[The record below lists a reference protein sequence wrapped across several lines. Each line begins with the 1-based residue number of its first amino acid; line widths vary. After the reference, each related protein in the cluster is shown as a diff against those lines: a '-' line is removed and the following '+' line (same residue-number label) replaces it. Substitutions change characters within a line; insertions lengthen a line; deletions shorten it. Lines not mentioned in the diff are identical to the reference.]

1 MTRTTHTRSGK
12 EPTVS
17 TPTPAH
23 PRTHRLG
30 ELSWTEVRDVAA
42 TDPVVLLPIGAV
54 EQHGPHLPVHED
66 SIVAEWVADQLAQ
79 RTGCLVAPALHYG
92 HSPMFRGYPGNLSLS
107 AQTLRTVTYE
117 LLEALVH
124 SGFRRIVL
132 IDNNGGNVAPV
143 TGAAMDARRDLG
155 ILVGHLYPWSL
166 GYALMRDLYADP
178 GRAYGHGAEPEHSAM
193 LAMFPAQVQPA
204 PTTETGLHSAA
215 GWKPVSYGEAAIPG
229 QEVRGTVLWDFS
241 EVSENGCT
249 GDVTLGDPKIGE
261 VWIERVLGFCSA
273 YLAEY
278 ERNTADGKGFLKQGT
293 LGR

>member
-1 MTRTTHTRSGK
+1 M
-12 EPTVS
+12 S
-17 TPTPAH
+17 TH

-66 SIVAEWVADQLAQ
+66 SIVAEWVADKLA
-79 RTGCLVAPALHYG
+79 RRNGYLVAPALHYG

-107 AQTLRTVTYE
+107 AQTLRAVTYE
-117 LLEALVH
+117 ILEALVQ

-132 IDNNGGNVAPV
+132 VDNNGGNVPPV

-166 GYALMRDLYADP
+166 GYALMRDQYADP
-178 GRAYGHGAEPEHSAM
+178 GTAYGHGAEPEHSAM
-193 LAMFPAQVQPA
+193 LAMFPDQVQPT
-204 PTTETGLHSAA
+204 PTTDTRLHSSA
-215 GWKPVSYGEAAIPG
+215 GWNPVSYGEAAIPG
-229 QEVRGTVLWDFS
+229 HDVRGTVLWDFS
-241 EVSENGCT
+241 EVSESGCT

-278 ERNTADGKGFLKQGT
+278 ERNTADGKGLLKQGI

>member
-1 MTRTTHTRSGK
+1 M
-12 EPTVS
+12 S
-17 TPTPAH
+17 TH

-66 SIVAEWVADQLAQ
+66 SIVAEWVADKLAQ
-79 RTGCLVAPALHYG
+79 RNGYLVAPALHYG

-107 AQTLRTVTYE
+107 AETLRTVTYE
-117 LLEALVH
+117 ILEALVQ

-132 IDNNGGNVAPV
+132 VDNNGGNVPPV

-166 GYALMRDLYADP
+166 GYALMRDQYADP
-178 GRAYGHGAEPEHSAM
+178 GTAYGHGAEPEHSAM
-193 LAMFPAQVQPA
+193 LAMFPDQVQPT
-204 PTTETGLHSAA
+204 PTTDTRLHSSA
-215 GWKPVSYGEAAIPG
+215 GWHPVSYGEAAIPG
-229 QEVRGTVLWDFS
+229 HDVRGTVLWDFS
-241 EVSENGCT
+241 EVSESGCT
-249 GDVTLGDPKIGE
+249 GDVTLGDQKIGE
-261 VWIERVLGFCSA
+261 VWIDRVLGFCSA

-278 ERNTADGKGFLKQGT
+278 ERNTADGKGLLKQGI

>member
-1 MTRTTHTRSGK
+1 M
-12 EPTVS
+12 S
-17 TPTPAH
+17 TH

-79 RTGCLVAPALHYG
+79 RNGYLVAPALHYG

-107 AQTLRTVTYE
+107 AETLRTVTYE
-117 LLEALVH
+117 ILEALVQ

-132 IDNNGGNVAPV
+132 VDNNGGNVPPV

-166 GYALMRDLYADP
+166 GYALMRDQYADP
-178 GRAYGHGAEPEHSAM
+178 GTAYGHGAEPEHSAM
-193 LAMFPAQVQPA
+193 LAMFPDQVQPT
-204 PTTETGLHSAA
+204 PTTDTRLHSSA
-215 GWKPVSYGEAAIPG
+215 GWHPM
-229 QEVRGTVLWDFS
+229 QLRRG
-241 EVSENGCT
+241 
-249 GDVTLGDPKIGE
+249 GDTRSRCARHRAV
-261 VWIERVLGFCSA
+261 
-273 YLAEY
+273 
-278 ERNTADGKGFLKQGT
+278 GFLRSQRKR
-293 LGR
+293 LHR

>member
-1 MTRTTHTRSGK
+1 
-12 EPTVS
+12 VS
-17 TPTPAH
+17 TATPAH

-42 TDPVVLLPIGAV
+42 ADPVVLLPIGAV

-79 RTGCLVAPALHYG
+79 RAGCLVAPALHYG

-107 AQTLRTVTYE
+107 AQTLRIVTYE
-117 LLEALVH
+117 LLQALVH
-124 SGFRRIVL
+124 TGFRRIVL

-166 GYALMRDLYADP
+166 GYALMRDVYADP
-178 GRAYGHGAEPEHSAM
+178 ARAYGHGAEPEHSAM
-193 LAMFPAQVQPA
+193 LAMFPDQVQPA
-204 PTTETGLHSAA
+204 PTTDATLHSAA
-215 GWKPVSYGEAAIPG
+215 GWTPAGYGEAVIPG
-229 QEVRGTVLWDFS
+229 QDVRGTVLWDFS
-241 EVSENGCT
+241 EVSETGCT
-249 GDVTLGDPKIGE
+249 GDVTLGDARIGE
-261 VWIERVLGFCSA
+261 VWIERVLGFCTA

>member
-1 MTRTTHTRSGK
+1 M
-12 EPTVS
+12 S
-17 TPTPAH
+17 TPTTAH

-66 SIVAEWVADQLAQ
+66 SIVADWVADQLAR
-79 RTGCLVAPALHYG
+79 RTGCLLAPALNYG

-132 IDNNGGNVAPV
+132 INNNGGNVPPV

-166 GYALMRDLYADP
+166 GYALMRDVYADP
-178 GRAYGHGAEPEHSAM
+178 GTAYGHGAEPEHSAM
-193 LAMFPAQVQPA
+193 LAMFPDQVQPA
-204 PTTETGLHSAA
+204 PTTATGLSSAA
-215 GWKPVSYGEAAIPG
+215 GWNPISYGEAVIPG

-241 EVSENGCT
+241 EVSESGCT
-249 GDVTLGDPKIGE
+249 GDVTLGDARIGE
-261 VWIERVLGFCSA
+261 VWIERVLGFCTA

-278 ERNTADGKGFLKQGT
+278 ERNTAGGKGFLKQGT